1 MHAPSEPSNFSLG
14 STLAFAQIAS
24 AFRGDIASVAREDQS
39 MKRSDKDPAP
49 RPDSEEGD
57 AMTDDFV
64 PAVRDDAAVEDE
76 PASVEGAASSAEPE
90 EVETDDSAVARALAE
105 QQDKYLRLAAEYDN
119 YRKRA
124 VRERQEAATRGQ
136 ADLLRGLLD
145 AFDDLM
151 RFAHV
156 DPATTDT
163 KTVVDGVAMVER
175 KMLKTLTSIG
185 VEVINPVDQTFDPAT
200 MEAVA
205 TEPALSPEDDHVV
218 AKVYQQGYLFNGQL
232 LRPARVVVKQWNG

>member
-1 MHAPSEPSNFSLG
+1 
-14 STLAFAQIAS
+14 
-24 AFRGDIASVAREDQS
+24 
-39 MKRSDKDPAP
+39 MKRSDKDPAR
-49 RPDSEEGD
+49 RPNGEQGD

-64 PAVRDDAAVEDE
+64 PSVRSDADE
-76 PASVEGAASSAEPE
+76 AETASVESSAASE
-90 EVETDDSAVARALAE
+90 EDDATDSGPVAPDRALAD

-124 VRERQEAATRGQ
+124 VRERQEASVRGQ
-136 ADLLRGLLD
+136 AELLRGLID
-145 AFDDLM
+145 ALDDLS

-175 KMLKTLTSIG
+175 KMLKTLASIG

-218 AKVYQQGYLFNGQL
+218 AKVYQPGYLFNGQL